1 MKEISHFQV
10 RNVPGLV
17 HRVSFDGRLV
27 DFWAPQRPT
36 HLLIAH
42 DGQNIFD
49 PRTATRR
56 FTWRMAQNAIKV
68 FEKHG
73 LTPPAII
80 GVFHSST
87 RENPL
92 GRAKDL
98 TPQSAFQSSVK
109 PLVETELNVDDLQGN
124 KYQQLIAE
132 EIVPTITEFLNFKP
146 TFENTAMVG
155 SSMGGLATL
164 NALGIRKD
172 FFATALAFSPHWVI
186 GGKPLVDHVLIDLP
200 KPGKHKVWMSRGDQK
215 LDSTYRY
222 DQDYADQLMRKFGWS
237 TNFKSTVYRGA
248 GHNERAWAKQV
259 SNAFDFWLLD

>member
-10 RNVPGLV
+10 RNVPGQV
-17 HRVSFDGRLV
+17 RRVSFNGRLV
-27 DFWAPQRPT
+27 DYWAPKNPT

-42 DGQNIFD
+42 DGQNVFD

-56 FTWRMAQNAIKV
+56 FTWRMAQNAIKI
-68 FEKHG
+68 FEKHE

-87 RENPL
+87 KENPH
-92 GRAKDL
+92 GRFKDL
-98 TPQSAFQSSVK
+98 TPQSAFQGPVK
-109 PLVETELNVDDLQGN
+109 PLVKTELNVDDLHGDT
-124 KYQQLIAE
+124 YHQLIAE
-132 EIVPTITEFLNFKP
+132 EIVPLITESINFKP

-186 GGKPLVDHVLIDLP
+186 GGKPLVDHVLNDLP
-200 KPGKHKVWMSRGDQK
+200 KPGIHKVWMSRGDQK
-215 LDSTYRY
+215 LDSTYKN
-222 DQDYADQLMRKFGWS
+222 DQDYADQLMRQLGWNS
-237 TNFKSTVYRGA
+237 NFKSTVYRGA
-248 GHNERAWAKQV
+248 GHNERAWAKQI
-259 SNAFDFWLLD
+259 SNALEFWLLD